1 MLGQINILSLF
12 VRCMDVMKMFKFYEL
27 IRKPLILPLYLQQK
41 EKRTR
46 SLLIILQYP
55 AHRIFECTGAGAVPG
70 GLGSDCSS
78 SKCSP
83 GGADSGDPLKDEPG
97 DFIETNCHWRECGLE
112 FPTQDDLVKVTNHCT
127 H

>member
-1 MLGQINILSLF
+1 MRREDSPYSDFCNILLM
-12 VRCMDVMKMFKFYEL
+12 VD
-27 IRKPLILPLYLQQK
+27 
-41 EKRTR
+41 
-46 SLLIILQYP
+46 
-55 AHRIFECTGAGAVPG
+55 IFEYTGAGAVPG

-112 FPTQDDLVKVTNHCT
+112 FPTQDDLVKVTNHFT
-127 H
+127 NNIT